1 MGSTTCLGLQSQTT
15 RLNERTTQ
23 DDTSDESER
32 DFNPL
37 RSCVPADLNLQ
48 CVKWSSIKH
57 LQFKYPLVK
66 RKHPIQ
72 IGLCPLPSPV
82 LGTSLLVSCPPLSDM
97 LKFSGW
103 SRLTE
108 VVSNEASLFV
118 FHDEERRWM
127 PPPINQHWLP
137 WWYDTDVCVDV
148 GWSSV
153 RRETWRVMRVSLRSI
168 SKATRST
175 TMNDSTFRQRE
186 GLLCY

>member
-103 SRLTE
+103 SQVGGQAVLGRQNILPTPWLTE
-108 VVSNEASLFV
+108 RHGYDPTCTRFRLDFVLFP
-118 FHDEERRWM
+118 RR
-127 PPPINQHWLP
+127 
-137 WWYDTDVCVDV
+137 Y
-148 GWSSV
+148 
-153 RRETWRVMRVSLRSI
+153 
-168 SKATRST
+168 
-175 TMNDSTFRQRE
+175 
-186 GLLCY
+186 